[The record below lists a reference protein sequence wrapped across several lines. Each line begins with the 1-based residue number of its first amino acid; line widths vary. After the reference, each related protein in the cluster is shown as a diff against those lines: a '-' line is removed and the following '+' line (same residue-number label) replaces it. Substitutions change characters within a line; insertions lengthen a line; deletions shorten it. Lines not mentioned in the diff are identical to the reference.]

1 MKLYYIFYLLMLI
14 VFLILNCGQQKA
26 PVVTLKS
33 YSCDNLEGII
43 SLTEVSLDS
52 DMFSEG
58 TSSIKLTATEPRVVN
73 LFETGDLDVENAR
86 LIYQA
91 KMRTQGVVGEAF
103 LEMWCH
109 FPGQGEFFSR
119 GLQTQLSG
127 DNNWVSQETP
137 FFLKAGENPDNVKI
151 NVVIKGSGTV
161 WIDDI
166 KLLKAPR

>member
-1 MKLYYIFYLLMLI
+1 MKIQGVFYLFLFI
-14 VFLILNCGQQKA
+14 IFLIQSCSQQKE
-26 PVVTLKS
+26 PVVNMKV
-33 YSCDNLEGII
+33 YSCDNLEGVVTLSDI
-43 SLTEVSLDS
+43 SVD
-52 DMFSEG
+52 
-58 TSSIKLTATEPRVVN
+58 SSICVEGSGSLKIAASEPRVVN
-73 LFETGDLDVENAR
+73 LFETGDLDIENAR

>member
-1 MKLYYIFYLLMLI
+1 MKIHGAFYLFLLI
-14 VFLILNCGQQKA
+14 LFLIQSCSQQKE
-26 PVVTLKS
+26 PVVNMKV
-33 YSCDNLEGII
+33 YSCDNLEGVVTLSDI
-43 SLTEVSLDS
+43 SVD
-52 DMFSEG
+52 
-58 TSSIKLTATEPRVVN
+58 SSICVEGSGSLKITASEPRVVN
-73 LFETGDLDVENAR
+73 LFETGDLDIENAR

-91 KMRTQGVVGEAF
+91 KMRTAGVVGEAF

>member
-1 MKLYYIFYLLMLI
+1 LR
-14 VFLILNCGQQKA
+14 
-26 PVVTLKS
+26 
-33 YSCDNLEGII
+33 
-43 SLTEVSLDS
+43 TE
-52 DMFSEG
+52 
-58 TSSIKLTATEPRVVN
+58 
-73 LFETGDLDVENAR
+73 
-86 LIYQA
+86 
-91 KMRTQGVVGEAF
+91 GVVGEVF

-127 DNNWVSQETP
+127 DNSWVSQETP
-137 FFLKAGENPDNVKI
+137 FFLNEGENPDNVKI

>member
-1 MKLYYIFYLLMLI
+1 MKIYHILYLLLP
-14 VFLILNCGQQKA
+14 VLFLILNCGQEKEPA
-26 PVVTLKS
+26 VTLKT
-33 YSCDNLEGII
+33 YICDNLEGVI
-43 SLTEVSLDS
+43 SLTDVSIDS
-52 DMFSEG
+52 SIFSEG
-58 TSSIKLTATEPRVVN
+58 SASIKLTATEPRVIN

-91 KMRTQGVVGEAF
+91 KMRTEGLVGEAF

-127 DNNWVSQETP
+127 NNNWVSQETQ
-137 FFLKAGENPDNVKI
+137 FFLKKGENPDNVKL

>member
-1 MKLYYIFYLLMLI
+1 MKIYYILYLLLPILFM
-14 VFLILNCGQQKA
+14 ILNCSREKEPA
-26 PVVTLKS
+26 VTLKT
-33 YSCDNLEGII
+33 YTCDNLEGLI
-43 SLTEVSLDS
+43 SLTDVSIDS
-52 DMFSEG
+52 SIFSEG
-58 TSSIKLTATEPRVVN
+58 SASIKLTATEPRVIN
-73 LFETGDLDVENAR
+73 LFETGDLEVENAR

-91 KMRTQGVVGEAF
+91 KMRTAGVVGEAF

>member
-1 MKLYYIFYLLMLI
+1 MKIYYILYL
-14 VFLILNCGQQKA
+14 FLSVLFMVLNCGQEKELA
-26 PVVTLKS
+26 VTLKT
-33 YSCDNLEGII
+33 YTCDNLEGLI
-43 SLTEVSLDS
+43 SLTDVSIDS
-52 DMFSEG
+52 SIFSEG
-58 TSSIKLTATEPRVVN
+58 SASIKLTVSEPRVIN

-91 KMRTQGVVGEAF
+91 KMRTEGVVGEAF

-109 FPGQGEFFSR
+109 FPDQGEFFSR

-137 FFLKAGENPDNVKI
+137 FFLKKGENPDNVKI